1 MLKPPR
7 LLKLLRLKKLPSN
20 QIQNLEARVILS
32 GPLFTKMQPIEKS
45 KDLIAEEEMKMAFT
59 AKDVQTLRQMTGCG
73 MMDCKKALTESN
85 GDMDKAV
92 EYLREKGL
100 SAAAKK
106 VGAIIE
112 VNSETDFVAKNADFN
127 AFVAQCA
134 QIIMEQ
140 NPADVD
146 ALLACKTE
154 NGMTVEEL
162 LREKILVIGENLKIR
177 RFVRE
182 EGTLATYIHAG
193 GKIGVMVKFDVS
205 DGIADKAEFVEC
217 GHDVAMQIAAINPGY
232 LKREEVPAAVV
243 EEEKK
248 ILEAQIQNDEK
259 LKNKPA
265 QVIEKMVTG
274 RVEKFYKENCLVDQA
289 FVKDGNMN
297 VAQYVAKVAKDLGG
311 KIEIESFVRF
321 EKGEGI
327 EKKADDFASEVAS
340 MVK

>member
-1 MLKPPR
+1 
-7 LLKLLRLKKLPSN
+7 
-20 QIQNLEARVILS
+20 
-32 GPLFTKMQPIEKS
+32 
-45 KDLIAEEEMKMAFT
+45 MAFT

-106 VGAIIE
+106 AGRIAAEGIVYAVADPAKKVGAIIE
-112 VNSETDFVAKNADFN
+112 VNSETDFVAKNADFV
-127 AFVAQCA
+127 AFVEQCA
-134 QIIMEQ
+134 HIVMEQ

-146 ALLACKTE
+146 ALLACKAAE
-154 NGMTVEEL
+154 SMTVEEL

-177 RFVRE
+177 RFLRQ
-182 EGTLATYIHAG
+182 EGDLATYIHAG
-193 GKIGVMVKFDVS
+193 GVIGVMVQFAVS
-205 DGIADKAEFVEC
+205 DGIAGKAEFAEC
-217 GHDVAMQIAAINPGY
+217 GKDVAMQIAAINPRY
-232 LKREEVPAAVV
+232 LNKEAVPADVI

-297 VAQYVAKVAKDLGG
+297 VAQYVEKVAKDLGG
-311 KIEIESFVRF
+311 SIEIVSFTRF

-327 EKKADDFASEVAS
+327 EKKVDDFAAEVAS